1 MISILC
7 HVTCYEQSLIRCSPD
22 QPTVPQTF
30 LLTNFQ
36 FLPVF
41 LSSLFLSL
49 RVMLGTPGVIFHET
63 HNVCTLRMH
72 NNAAT
77 HLTHGA
83 HRCRDSAMGI
93 KMICTLTFSKKS
105 RLRPFHGLSRYKE
118 KIDLARGAFALLR
131 LIPFCVAVWRSCSRY
146 MPFRRSVLR
155 YMLVR

>member
-93 KMICTLTFSKKS
+93 KMICTLTFSKKVTITTFS
-105 RLRPFHGLSRYKE
+105 RPLPVQGKDRPRTRGVCSASFDTILCCC
-118 KIDLARGAFALLR
+118 LAILFE
-131 LIPFCVAVWRSCSRY
+131 IHAV
-146 MPFRRSVLR
+146 
-155 YMLVR
+155 